1 MRAVLPTVGVPLEKA
16 RLVPQVGEL
25 PDPVAREG
33 EVVVDVEAA
42 GLNRADLL
50 QLAGQYPPPAGE
62 SDVPGLE
69 CAGVISSVAWGVD
82 RWKVGMR
89 VMALVAGGGLATRVA
104 VPAGQLMALPDN
116 LSFIEGA
123 ALPESGITAWTNLVF
138 EGGLVTGEVVLITGA
153 TGGVGTF
160 AVQVARDLGARVI
173 ASARNVERLA
183 RLRELGVEDLVPE
196 DDALAERVRALLGGR
211 RGVDMVLDLV
221 GGSSL
226 PGHLAALKTGG
237 RLVLIGLLAGAKAE
251 LDLHPFLRR
260 RLRLI
265 GSVLRARSRDE
276 KARLVEGFAAFA
288 VPRLRAGRLRP
299 VIDQVMPLEE
309 AAQAYTAMADG
320 KGFGKIVLTMR

>member
-1 MRAVLPTVGVPLEKA
+1 MRAVLPTVGAPLDGA

-25 PDPVAREG
+25 PDPTAREG
-33 EVVVDVEAA
+33 EVVVEVEAA
-42 GLNRADLL
+42 GLNRADLF

-69 CAGVISSVAWGVD
+69 CAGVIASVAWGVD

-89 VMALVAGGGLATRVA
+89 VMALVAGGGLATRVV
-104 VPAGQLMALPDN
+104 VPAGQLMPLPDN

-123 ALPESGITAWTNLVF
+123 AIPEAGITAWTNLVF

-160 AVQVARDLGARVI
+160 AVQVARELGTRVI
-173 ASARNVERLA
+173 AAARNAERLA
-183 RLRELGVEDLVPE
+183 RLRDLGVEDLVTE
-196 DDALAERVRALLGGR
+196 DEKLPERVRALLGG

-221 GGSSL
+221 GGTSL
-226 PGHLAALKTGG
+226 PGHLAVVKTGG

-251 LDLHPFLRR
+251 LELHPILRR
-260 RLRLI
+260 RIRI
-265 GSVLRARSRDE
+265 MGSVLRARSRDE
-276 KARLVEGFAAFA
+276 KTRLVEGFGAFA
-288 VPRLRAGRLRP
+288 IPRLRAGRLRP
-299 VIDQVMPLEE
+299 VIDQVLPLAE
-309 AAQAYTAMADG
+309 AARAYAAMADG